1 MDYFQSQD
9 IFRVFNNREE
19 ELWLSPEVGR
29 WVIRRSF
36 GRYLLGG
43 MIWDEALWED
53 YLEWQLISWK

>member
-1 MDYFQSQD
+1 MAF
-9 IFRVFNNREE
+9 
-19 ELWLSPEVGR
+19 PGGR
-29 WVIRRSF
+29 AMGIRRSF